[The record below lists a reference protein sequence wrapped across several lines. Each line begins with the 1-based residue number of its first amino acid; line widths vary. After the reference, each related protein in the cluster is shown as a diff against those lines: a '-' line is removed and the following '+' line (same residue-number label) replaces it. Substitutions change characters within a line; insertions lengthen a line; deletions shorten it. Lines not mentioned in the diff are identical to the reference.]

1 MSDEECSS
9 EEESCLDQ
17 SQQQRRTY
25 NMSSSLAEGDEVSYT
40 DDIDKEDQDDSP
52 KEAVVKVSKFW
63 HHIGCR
69 DFNLDAIQI

>member
-1 MSDEECSS
+1 MS

-25 NMSSSLAEGDEVSYT
+25 DTSSSLAKGGEVSDT
-40 DDIDKEDQDDSP
+40 DDFDREDQDDLP

-63 HHIGCR
+63 HQFGCR